1 MWRAKLFV
9 VTVVTLF
16 FMGSCEQVDHEAGK
30 IVAREGGP
38 AVHMVSGE
46 DPEVNSAIA
55 QARSTVD
62 TFITSLQNPGQNQ
75 TYFSIKAKIVDG
87 EHSEHMWLYDVGFD
101 GNQFQGKIGN
111 NPLNVKN
118 VSLGDDLVLGPSE
131 ISDWM
136 IVEDNTLVGG
146 YTIRVIRNRLSDEDR
161 KKFDQDLPFTIN

>member
-1 MWRAKLFV
+1 MWRAKLFM
-9 VTVVTLF
+9 VTAVTLF

-46 DPEVNSAIA
+46 DPEMNSAIA